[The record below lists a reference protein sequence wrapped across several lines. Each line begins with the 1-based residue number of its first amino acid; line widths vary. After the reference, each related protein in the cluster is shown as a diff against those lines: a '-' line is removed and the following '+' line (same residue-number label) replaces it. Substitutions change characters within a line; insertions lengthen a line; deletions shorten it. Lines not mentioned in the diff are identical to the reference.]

1 VGVGNLRFEGSS
13 TTEPHKEKIMNNFNF
28 GEVLTRA
35 WKIIWKHK
43 VLWIFGILASCA
55 RRSGGSGN
63 GGGNYRTGSGGNSSL
78 PSGQFE
84 RVLSQ
89 VGNYIGQHLWIIV
102 VVVLVLILL
111 SLIFYALGIMGR
123 TGLIK
128 GTSMAEKGAEKL
140 SFGEIWSESLPYF
153 WRIFWMNFL
162 IGLAFFIVIG
172 VPLIL
177 LVVMLAM
184 GGMTGGARAGMA
196 GMGILGL
203 FACLIPIIC
212 LLIPIGWVVS
222 LIVEQAQAAIVL
234 EELGISESLKRGWLI
249 VKSNVGPVI
258 IMALILGIGGG
269 IIGVIFAL
277 PIIIAIVP
285 ILVGMGALRQSLM
298 PVYISLACCAVYL
311 PVLIFLN
318 GVLTAYIQ
326 SAWTLTFMRLAQ
338 PKEDA
343 PIMIEANA

>member
-1 VGVGNLRFEGSS
+1 
-13 TTEPHKEKIMNNFNF
+13 MNNFNF
-28 GEVLTRA
+28 GDVLTRA

-55 RRSGGSGN
+55 RRSGGRVN
-63 GGGNYRTGSGGNSSL
+63 GGGNYRTGSGGNS
-78 PSGQFE
+78 PFTGGQVE
-84 RVLSQ
+84 RVMSQ
-89 VGNYIGQHLWIIV
+89 VGGYISQHLWIIV
-102 VVVLVLILL
+102 AAVIAIILL
-111 SLIFYALGIMGR
+111 SFIFYALGIIGR
-123 TGLIK
+123 VGLIK

-162 IGLAFFIVIG
+162 IGLAFFIVIV

-177 LVVMLAM
+177 LVVILAM
-184 GGMTGGARAGMA
+184 GGMAGGARAGMA
-196 GMGILGL
+196 GMAIGF

-222 LIVEQAQAAIVL
+222 IIVEQAQAAIVL

-277 PIIIAIVP
+277 PIILTIVP

-326 SAWTLTFMRLAQ
+326 SAWTLTFMRLTQ

-343 PIMIEANA
+343 PIIIEANA